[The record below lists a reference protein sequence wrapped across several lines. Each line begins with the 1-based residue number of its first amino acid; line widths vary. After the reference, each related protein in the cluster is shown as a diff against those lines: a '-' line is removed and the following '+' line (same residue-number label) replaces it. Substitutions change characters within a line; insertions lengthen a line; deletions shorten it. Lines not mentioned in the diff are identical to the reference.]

1 VTNYEEYCKTHPAI
15 PLEKYIDMRF
25 DAVDKAVAIYRD
37 EMNRR
42 LEGMN
47 EIRSQL
53 DRQAAGFITREA
65 VEGMIELQTS
75 RILAMERAGMG
86 AAITVVV
93 GIVIGVVVWILKT
106 MG

>member
-1 VTNYEEYCKTHPAI
+1 
-15 PLEKYIDMRF
+15 
-25 DAVDKAVAIYRD
+25 VDKAVAIYRD

-65 VEGMIELQTS
+65 VEGIIELQTS